1 MDLLDQQDFSND
13 QKWILHLRCIE
24 KMSYSQIRVSWDIAF
39 QDDENKQSISPAA
52 IKTCFR
58 RSALALKW
66 EKGTI
71 YGNTSYLS
79 NPDIEKLKEYI
90 SEECLNEH
98 LSDPSDVLAEA
109 HLIRLERQIK
119 AIHFLR
125 TIKCNNIAEELESEE
140 ESDDD
145 DEGEEFK

>member
-1 MDLLDQQDFSND
+1 
-13 QKWILHLRCIE
+13 
-24 KMSYSQIRVSWDIAF
+24 MSYSQIRVSWDIAF
-39 QDDENKQSISPAA
+39 QDDENNKSISPAA
-52 IKTCFR
+52 IKTCFK

-98 LSDPSDVLAEA
+98 PSDPSDVLAEA

-119 AIHFLR
+119 AIHF
-125 TIKCNNIAEELESEE
+125 
-140 ESDDD
+140 
-145 DEGEEFK
+145 